1 MPKILFLLSA
11 LMLFSSCEQLVNI
24 GDVTSS
30 QKYPA
35 KTGHEWEYYTEW
47 KLEYYDTT
55 GHINRTSN
63 GSSGNTIVRIIKESD
78 TLGFYKDLVLFESF
92 DLSTPQNINKTW
104 YLNADSGLF
113 AIAYSNA
120 GSSQFVWPKQ
130 RSIALE
136 QVHNF
141 VRTIGVFPGFANV
154 NTMLNPQADTIQ
166 YYSPPRKVLTYPL
179 TIGSRWIEL
188 TAPFFRER
196 YIQKKEIVNTN
207 SGSYN
212 CYKLESNWTWVPNL
226 EFTDYVDLN
235 SGLVM
240 REIIADSVAQVLPDS
255 PDIAGYFK
263 STTISKLVREKK
275 R

>member
-1 MPKILFLLSA
+1 MHRIIIISSILLL
-11 LMLFSSCEQLVNI
+11 FNSCEQLVNT
-24 GDVTSS
+24 GDLTSS
-30 QKYPA
+30 QKYPT
-35 KTGHEWEYYTEW
+35 KIGHEWEYYTEW

-55 GHINRTSN
+55 GNIDSTST
-63 GSSGNTIVRIIKESD
+63 GFSENTIVRIIKESD

-166 YYSPPRKVLTYPL
+166 YYSLPRKVLTYPL

-188 TAPFFRER
+188 TVPFFRER
-196 YIQKKEIVNTN
+196 YIQKKEIINTN

-240 REIIADSVAQVLPDS
+240 REIIADSMMIVTVTNPDNG
-255 PDIAGYFK
+255 AFVK
-263 STTISKLVREKK
+263 SSTISKLVREKK
-275 R
+275 